1 MMLVAI
7 VVSMLVAQSGRAPAD
22 TVRPNCTSPA
32 DEATVAY
39 CHASEL
45 LQKSEGAP
53 ADRSGALK
61 AAAAEFRRAANSTR
75 DLGMRKL
82 ALTSLEALY
91 DKEHLN
97 LPAEQEGILRE
108 MFALD
113 PGDLGPIFRVAKIQE
128 DQQMFDAAEATL
140 LGVRQMRPL
149 DPEPY
154 RELSQYFQRRASVLS
169 GDPSGGADKADKGP
183 DEPDEKGVYN
193 VGGSIAAPERTSG
206 SPPELPAA
214 AKAVG
219 ITSGAVTA
227 EIVVDETGRV
237 GDIKILRS
245 IPQLDAAAVANLK
258 TWMYQ
263 PATLG
268 GRPVPVRIIVEVTF
282 Q

>member
-1 MMLVAI
+1 MTLVAV
-7 VVSMLVAQSGRAPAD
+7 VVSLLVTQSAQPQAAAL
-22 TVRPNCTSPA
+22 RPSCNSPT
-32 DEATVAY
+32 DEATVAF
-39 CHASEL
+39 CNASQL
-45 LQKSEGAP
+45 VRKGEGAP
-53 ADRSGALK
+53 ADKTAALK
-61 AAAAEFRRAANSTR
+61 EAAGEFRRAANTTR
-75 DLGMRKL
+75 DLAMRKL
-82 ALTSLEALY
+82 ALTSLETVY
-91 DKEHLN
+91 DKDHLK
-97 LPAEQEGILRE
+97 LPIEQEGILRE

-113 PGDLGPIFRVAKIQE
+113 PSDLGPMFRVAKIQE

-214 AKAVG
+214 AKAIG

>member
-1 MMLVAI
+1 MTLLAI
-7 VVSMLVAQSGRAPAD
+7 VVSMLVAQSAAPQAP
-22 TVRPNCTSPA
+22 TVRPNCYSPT

-39 CHASEL
+39 CNASQL
-45 LQKSEGAP
+45 LRKGEGAP
-53 ADRSGALK
+53 ADRAAALK
-61 AAAAEFRRAANSTR
+61 EAAGEFRRAANVAR
-75 DLGMRKL
+75 ELPMRKL
-82 ALTSLEALY
+82 ALVSLETVY

-113 PGDLGPIFRVAKIQE
+113 PSDLQPMFRVAKIQE

-183 DEPDEKGVYN
+183 DEPDDKGVYN
-193 VGGSIAAPERTSG
+193 VGGSIAPPDRTSG
-206 SPPELPAA
+206 AAPELPAA
-214 AKAVG
+214 AKAAG
-219 ITSGAVTA
+219 ITSGAVVA

-237 GDIKILRS
+237 SDIKILRS
-245 IPQLDAAAVANLK
+245 VPQLDAAAVANIK

-263 PATLG
+263 PATLKG
-268 GRPVPVRIIVEVTF
+268 HPVPVRLVVEVTF